1 MYEIWMTDSAQ
12 QDYDMLDSKIRQRVN
27 IVLMQLKKGAF
38 HHKNISTLQGKFK
51 GNFRYRLGQW
61 RIIFSIDHNNQII
74 TVSTIMPRGDIYKK

>member
-12 QDYDMLDSKIRQRVN
+12 QDYNMLDLKIRHRVN
-27 IVLMQLKKGAF
+27 VVLMQLKKGEF

-61 RIIFSIDHNNQII
+61 HIIFSIDYQNKIVI
-74 TVSTIMPRGDIYKK
+74 VSTIMPRGDIYKK